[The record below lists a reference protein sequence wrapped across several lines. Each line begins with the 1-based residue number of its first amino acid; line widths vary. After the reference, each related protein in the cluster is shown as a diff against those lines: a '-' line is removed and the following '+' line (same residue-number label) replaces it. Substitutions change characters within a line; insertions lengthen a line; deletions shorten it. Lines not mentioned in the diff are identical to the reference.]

1 MSAHD
6 VYDAPPPRNPADL
19 SDTELQ
25 ALLQRETLSETSRA
39 AVLAELATR
48 GLPPAVAA
56 AVETPAVAQDPAP
69 AAGSFAENPYQPPRS
84 ALAPADAART
94 WTRAREVLWWVHI
107 GLTSLM
113 VVRMAYVAFFVMK
126 TPPMGRLL
134 PVSLGL
140 SCIGLVGW
148 RLGRRL
154 LWRGV
159 WIAQT
164 AIAWIFLT
172 AMVVGGLVA
181 VLIQPAGWPG
191 RFSGLLLL
199 ATYPLLAGLAWGI
212 NRYTFHSPTI
222 WR

>member
-25 ALLQRETLSETSRA
+25 ALLQRETPSGPSRA
-39 AVLAELATR
+39 AALSELTAR
-48 GLPPAVAA
+48 GLSPAA

-69 AAGSFAENPYQPPRS
+69 AAASLAENPYQPPRS

-94 WTRAREVLWWVHI
+94 WTHAREVLWWVHI

-140 SCIGLVGW
+140 SCIGLAGW

-159 WIAQT
+159 WVVQV
-164 AIAWIFLT
+164 AIAWIVLT
-172 AMVVGGLVA
+172 VMVVGGLDV

-191 RFSGLLLL
+191 RSVGLVLL
-199 ATYPLLAGLAWGI
+199 ATCPLYAGLAWGI
-212 NRYTFHSPTI
+212 NRYAFHSPTI